1 MKKVYPRDQKER
13 VLRKLLEL
21 GDGGDAPEGAITKL
35 SNAEG
40 IPPNTLY
47 TWNASL
53 KRTGAVGK
61 FSASGNPSVTLSS
74 KAKYEIVLRTE
85 SMTELE
91 LGTYLREQGILAE
104 DLMRWKV
111 ACQKANDRSS
121 IAAKEYR
128 VNLAAQR
135 AKVIVLEREL
145 ARKEKA
151 LAETTVLLVLLVLR
165 GKAQALWG
173 DRGD

>member
-35 SNAEG
+35 ANAEG
-40 IPPNTLY
+40 IPLNTLY

-53 KRTGAVGK
+53 KRTGVVGK
-61 FSASGNPSVTLSS
+61 FSASGNASVTLSS
-74 KAKYEIVLRTE
+74 KAKYEIVIRTE

-91 LGTYLREQGILAE
+91 LGTYLREHGILPA
-104 DLMRWKV
+104 DLERWKV
-111 ACQKANDRSS
+111 ACQEANDRSS

-128 VNLAAQR
+128 SNLAAER
-135 AKVIVLEREL
+135 TKVASLEREL

-151 LAETTVLLVLLVLR
+151 LAETAALLVLR
-165 GKAQALWG
+165 GKAQAFWG
-173 DRGD
+173 DRDD

>member
-91 LGTYLREQGILAE
+91 FGTYLREQGILAE
-104 DLMRWKV
+104 DLERWKV
-111 ACQKANDRSS
+111 ACQEANDRSS

-128 VNLAAQR
+128 ANLAAQR

-151 LAETTVLLVLLVLR
+151 LAETAALLVLR

>member
-1 MKKVYPRDQKER
+1 MKVYPREQKER
-13 VLRKLLEL
+13 ILRKLLEL
-21 GDGGDAPEGAITKL
+21 GSDGDAPDGTISKL
-35 SNAEG
+35 ARAEG
-40 IPPNTLY
+40 IPLNTLY

-91 LGTYLREQGILAE
+91 LGTFLRERGILAE

-111 ACQKANDRSS
+111 ACQEANDSSS

-128 VNLAAQR
+128 ANLAAER
-135 AKVIVLEREL
+135 TKVASLEREL

-151 LAETTVLLVLLVLR
+151 LAETAALLVLR
-165 GKAQALWG
+165 GKAQAFWG
-173 DRGD
+173 DRDD

>member
-40 IPPNTLY
+40 IPLNTIY

-61 FSASGNPSVTLSS
+61 FSASGNASVTLSS

-111 ACQKANDRSS
+111 ACQEANDRSS

-128 VNLAAQR
+128 ANLAAQR

-151 LAETTVLLVLLVLR
+151 LAETAALLVLR

-173 DRGD
+173 DRDD

>member
-1 MKKVYPRDQKER
+1 MKVYPREQKER
-13 VLRKLLEL
+13 VLRKLLDL
-21 GDGGDAPEGAITKL
+21 GGGGDAPAGAIAKL

-40 IPPNTLY
+40 IPLNTLY

-74 KAKYEIVLRTE
+74 RAKYEIVLKAE

-91 LGTYLREQGILAE
+91 LGSYLREQGILTE
-104 DLMRWKV
+104 DLQHWRV
-111 ACQKANDRSS
+111 ACQEANDRSS

-128 VNLAAQR
+128 ASLAAER
-135 AKVIVLEREL
+135 TKVAHLEREL

-151 LAETTVLLVLLVLR
+151 LAETAALLVLR

-173 DRGD
+173 DREN